1 MYKSQIEKIRSD
13 YLRRKMIYTNRYSI
27 LNPAS
32 YLAEQEKERA
42 IIKWI
47 KKNYILPVADKKFLE
62 IGCGN
67 GNNIYTFLKLGF
79 KPENIYANEL
89 LDDRFFAAKKNLP
102 KDVKLINGNALDI
115 ELPDN
120 SFDVVFQSMV
130 FSSILDKNFKKDL
143 ALKLFNLT
151 KPGGGILWYD
161 FIYNNPN
168 NPDVSGISLKEVKN
182 LFNTEPS
189 YKQKIT
195 LAPPFARMITK
206 IHPSLYAI
214 FNSICI
220 FRTHLLLWIKKR
232 E

>member
-1 MYKSQIEKIRSD
+1 MKSEVEEIKSRYK
-13 YLRRKMIYTNRYSI
+13 RRKDFPLYKYSI

-62 IGCGN
+62 IGCGT

-130 FSSILDKNFKKDL
+130 FSSILDKNFKRDL
-143 ALKLFNLT
+143 AIKLFKLT

-168 NPDVSGISLKEVKN
+168 NPDVSGVSLKEVKD
-182 LFNTEPS
+182 LFNLEPS
-189 YKQKIT
+189 YMQKIT
-195 LAPPFARMITK
+195 LAPPIARMITK
-206 IHPSLYAI
+206 IHPSMYTLL
-214 FNSICI
+214 NSIHI